1 MEGGVAGVG
10 RQGEGGEAGVE
21 RGGEEGG
28 REALPAPQAG
38 GRQGGGQEG
47 GGRTVGL
54 RVRGGSRARV
64 VEGGLQ
70 VALTRVLQAGG
81 SGREQGQAKE
91 QQVREKM
98 CWLLERMVLH
108 QNFS

>member
-1 MEGGVAGVG
+1 MAGVG
-10 RQGEGGEAGVE
+10 RQGEGREAGVE
-21 RGGEEGG
+21 GGGEEGG

-70 VALTRVLQAGG
+70 VGLTRVLQEGR
-81 SGREQGQAKE
+81 SGREQGQAKV
-91 QQVREKM
+91 QQVREEM
-98 CWLLERMVLH
+98 CWLLEQIVLRETKK
-108 QNFS
+108 